1 MGSSSHSHIIDGLK
15 PGTEY
20 EIKIRAF
27 NLAGPS
33 PVSRIASQMTEP
45 DAQLILSFKNETRK
59 SNETDI
65 EAIGDNQNG
74 PLVDGQVLYLCK
86 FFFSICFKLFIA
98 KY

>member
-20 EIKIRAF
+20 ELKIRAF

-45 DAQLILSFKNETRK
+45 EPLLSSSSTNETRY
-59 SNETDI
+59 SNGTEI

-74 PLVDGQVLYLCK
+74 PLVDGQVLNFGL
-86 FFFSICFKLFIA
+86 
-98 KY
+98 